1 MHSSTF
7 ARCWI
12 SRSSEAPGSPVNGV
26 RLRPEWIAFRRHCQ
40 KVHPSHWMTS
50 LDHLAN
56 LRGEEDE
63 EGNALPRRLATF
75 CATLSILL
83 HSVGLRRVMENG
95 LDGERSTEPPM
106 SGMIFPRHVLAMEKI
121 SASSMW
127 RRSRALHRIVLWLRR
142 NFLGHGSAYSFLPR
156 IFGAKRSAGGFF
168 RPHQIIFHSMCNNVW
183 KNIWSPQNELGME
196 W

>member
-1 MHSSTF
+1 MHSGDF

-75 CATLSILL
+75 CALFSTIMHEAPSC
-83 HSVGLRRVMENG
+83 RPTQNG
-95 LDGERSTEPPM
+95 LDGELTPELTRP
-106 SGMIFPRHVLAMEKI
+106 GVIFPPH
-121 SASSMW
+121 
-127 RRSRALHRIVLWLRR
+127 
-142 NFLGHGSAYSFLPR
+142 LGP
-156 IFGAKRSAGGFF
+156 
-168 RPHQIIFHSMCNNVW
+168 N
-183 KNIWSPQNELGME
+183 
-196 W
+196 

>member
-40 KVHPSHWMTS
+40 KVHPSHWMT
-50 LDHLAN
+50 HLGPPVMT
-56 LRGEEDE
+56 RGVVER
-63 EGNALPRRLATF
+63 EGNALPRCLATF

-83 HSVGLRRVMENG
+83 HSVGLRRVVKNG

-106 SGMIFPRHVLAMEKI
+106 SGVIFPPHLGPN
-121 SASSMW
+121 
-127 RRSRALHRIVLWLRR
+127 RA
-142 NFLGHGSAYSFLPR
+142 F
-156 IFGAKRSAGGFF
+156 
-168 RPHQIIFHSMCNNVW
+168 
-183 KNIWSPQNELGME
+183 
-196 W
+196 